1 MKVLVVG
8 ASGFIGR
15 NLLLGV
21 ARSWDVYGTCR
32 NPVDFSRFLSAYG
45 LDHVRPL
52 QLDLRDAATVEKA
65 LASISRPDAC
75 VFLASDTAVRALVSD
90 PRLDVTNNIL
100 TVANFLK
107 SYRGGKVL
115 FMSSGAVY
123 MGLEG
128 LVSPTARLRPT
139 IPYAISKY
147 ASELYVQFAAER
159 GWAEGYVI
167 LRFFGAYGPFEPPRK
182 ITTKLVQSAL
192 ARAREFTIFG
202 DGRNLIDV
210 MHIDDAVAGLVAV
223 LQSDRINLTV
233 DFCAG
238 NAFDLNGSSPDDRRE
253 ERSPLRPGKGPSPQP
268 PNGIDAIKPGLTR
281 LSPTER
287 LCGRGR
293 SLSRLARPPTETRRR
308 SVSTP
313 LASLTSRAD
322 SLILAEPRR
331 IRAMR

>member
-21 ARSWDVYGTCR
+21 PRSWEVYGTCR
-32 NPVDFSRFLSAYG
+32 NPVDFSRFLSAFG

-52 QLDLRDAATVEKA
+52 QLDLRDEATVEKA

-90 PRLDVTNNIL
+90 PPLDVTNNIL

-107 SYRGGKVL
+107 SYRGGKIL

-123 MGLEG
+123 MGLDG
-128 LVSPTARLRPT
+128 PVSPTARLRPT
-139 IPYAISKY
+139 IPYAISKH

-210 MHIDDAVAGLVAV
+210 MHIDDAVESPLVALYPALIAASGLWFHV
-223 LQSDRINLTV
+223 SLVKLTT
-233 DFCAG
+233 
-238 NAFDLNGSSPDDRRE
+238 
-253 ERSPLRPGKGPSPQP
+253 Q
-268 PNGIDAIKPGLTR
+268 
-281 LSPTER
+281 
-287 LCGRGR
+287 LCLLGY
-293 SLSRLARPPTETRRR
+293 
-308 SVSTP
+308 
-313 LASLTSRAD
+313 ASL
-322 SLILAEPRR
+322 LAAELWRFGS
-331 IRAMR
+331 AEWN